1 MTMKDNGGSP
11 PRRRLPL
18 RLLLIGLIL
27 LAGMLGAYVLKKTA
41 PRAQR
46 VAPQPQARWVAVRPV
61 TLQDAQVR
69 VRGFGQVVAARQ
81 IELKA
86 QVAGEVVA
94 LHPQFRE
101 GACLPAGTLLVQL
114 DARDYQLALAQREA
128 AVRQAEAR
136 LALEEG
142 QQQVARQEWQR
153 YQSSG
158 QPLPESAHLVLRQPQ
173 LEQARADLASARAA
187 LGQARLELERTA
199 IRLPFDALILR
210 QQVEQGAQLAAQ
222 GTVATLVDSG
232 TFEVEVTV
240 PLDALALLDLPRP
253 GHLTGGAGARIER
266 TDRPGGGSARQ
277 GQVIALLGEL
287 ADGRMA
293 RLRVAVAD
301 PLALRAATPPD
312 WPLLLGDYVAVSL
325 LGRLLP
331 QVAVVPRALL
341 RDGDQLWLLT
351 PQQTLE
357 IRPVEV
363 LWRDQHQVYL
373 RGVVAGEQL
382 VETDLAAPVAGM
394 ALRPLVPEDDA

>member
-1 MTMKDNGGSP
+1 M
-11 PRRRLPL
+11 
-18 RLLLIGLIL
+18 
-27 LAGMLGAYVLKKTA
+27 
-41 PRAQR
+41 
-46 VAPQPQARWVAVRPV
+46 
-61 TLQDAQVR
+61 
-69 VRGFGQVVAARQ
+69 
-81 IELKA
+81 
-86 QVAGEVVA
+86 AGEVVA

-301 PLALRAATPPD
+301 PLTLRAATPPD